1 MREAKMIELLGKENM
16 TRETLRCKFLL
27 TDVDGD
33 GKRGKT
39 IFLSV
44 DDALKMVNGSEKYD
58 LSGQSYWII
67 PRQIRFFQLKKDQ
80 FVRFAFEKGL
90 ISGTEYFDFCMGRL
104 VSYEK
109 RFDSNTKICTLFFE
123 QFATEIMREK
133 YEDFWEM
140 YRYFDEKD
148 AFAALPKIIKRMGGK
163 FQGCY
168 YDERSRIRPITSRV
182 YYELQNNFV
191 ECLKFCF
198 REEICPEGGAPQ
210 VA

>member
-1 MREAKMIELLGKENM
+1 MRKATMIELLGKENM

-27 TDVDGD
+27 TDVEGD
-33 GKRGKT
+33 GKSGKT

-44 DDALKMVNGSEKYD
+44 DDALKMVNGSERYD

-90 ISGTEYFDFCMGRL
+90 ISGVEYLDFCMGRL
-104 VSYEK
+104 ASYQK
-109 RFDSNTKICTLFFE
+109 RFDSKTKICTLFFE
-123 QFATEIMREK
+123 QFATKKMREK

-140 YRYFDEKD
+140 YRNFDKED
-148 AFAALPKIIKRMGGK
+148 AFAELPKITKRMGGE

-168 YDERSRIRPITSRV
+168 YDEWSCKRPITSRV
-182 YYELQNNFV
+182 YYELQNDYI
-191 ECLKFCF
+191 ECLKYCF
-198 REEICPEGGAPQ
+198 REEICPKEDAPE
-210 VA
+210 AA